1 MAARKAKP
9 KSKPARKAPAARAPA
24 RKAGARKAPAKK
36 PAGKPAAP
44 KLPPKWSAA
53 AKSEFDAIQ
62 ARAAALSSSLKRED
76 FDDSGNPRPGPWAT
90 MLADL
95 HAWAKKHKIKLE
107 THEHAHEPEKGG
119 APAGGA
125 TPYVYAG
132 GCPGSFTKT
141 ETKKHYGYTY
151 VYTYKCTL
159 RRQTWLGRCVYD
171 CTSTYELQP

>member
-1 MAARKAKP
+1 MATRKAKP
-9 KSKPARKAPAARAPA
+9 KSKPARKPSAARKPAPKAAAKKAA
-24 RKAGARKAPAKK
+24 RK
-36 PAGKPAAP
+36 AP

-62 ARAAALSSSLKRED
+62 ARVRALSAGLKRED
-76 FDDSGNPRPGPWAT
+76 FEEDGTPRPGPWAT

-107 THEHAHEPEKGG
+107 SHEHVHKPDKAAPGG
-119 APAGGA
+119 AAGGA
-125 TPYVYAG
+125 TPYVYG
-132 GCPGSFTKT
+132 GSCPGSFTKT

-151 VYTYKCTL
+151 VYTYNCTL

-171 CTSTYELQP
+171 CTGSYELQP

>member
-1 MAARKAKP
+1 MATRKAKP
-9 KSKPARKAPAARAPA
+9 KSKPARKAAAARKPAPKAAKKATAKKAA
-24 RKAGARKAPAKK
+24 RK
-36 PAGKPAAP
+36 AP

-62 ARAAALSSSLKRED
+62 ARVTALSAGLKRED
-76 FDDSGNPRPGPWAT
+76 FAEDGTPRPGPWAT

-95 HAWAKKHKIKLE
+95 HAWAKKHKVKLE
-107 THEHAHEPEKGG
+107 SHEHVHKPDKGAAG
-119 APAGGA
+119 GGVGGA
-125 TPYVYAG
+125 TPYVYG
-132 GCPGSFTKT
+132 GSCPGSFTKT

-171 CTSTYELQP
+171 CTGTYELQP